1 MGLRGDGT
9 AADDVGGVSSIRGGV
24 MGVHGETERGAEEA
38 SWPYEAG
45 SEVASEGVC
54 VDRRPMP
61 EMTTRLTMEA
71 ERGCGLNVRCSGV

>member
-45 SEVASEGVC
+45 SEVEGVC
-54 VDRRPMP
+54 VDRRPIP
-61 EMTTRLTMEA
+61 EMTTRLTMGA
-71 ERGCGLNVRCSGV
+71 GRGCGLNVRCSNV